1 MGKFLNSQIIQQI
14 GEAFAELK
22 EPVQILYFGSK
33 ESCETCEET
42 RQLLEEVAAAND
54 KLGLDVYDFEND
66 EELANKFN
74 VNKVPGVVIA
84 ARDGDRITDFGI
96 QFSGIPAGYEF
107 STLINDIL
115 LVSKRDSGL
124 SSKAR
129 EFLKN
134 LDKPLLLQVFVTPT

>member
-22 EPVQILYFGSK
+22 QPAQILYFGSK
-33 ESCETCEET
+33 EGCETCEET
-42 RQLLEEVAAAND
+42 RQLLEEVVATND
-54 KLGLDVYDFEND
+54 KLGLDVYDLEND
-66 EELANKFN
+66 KEVADKFN
-74 VNKVPGVVIA
+74 ISKVPGVVIA
-84 ARDGDRITDFGI
+84 AKDGDQITNFGI

-115 LVSKRDSGL
+115 LVSKRESGL